1 MTDKNWYGG
10 SPQPNCKNR
19 PIKKAESK
27 ECCGSCKKFEYE
39 CMNGEGICSDSGDM
53 VTCGDYCG
61 DWEGGTLLREDLHPI
76 NCDDSKGLEAEEEMV
91 DET

>member
-1 MTDKNWYGG
+1 
-10 SPQPNCKNR
+10 
-19 PIKKAESK
+19 
-27 ECCGSCKKFEYE
+27 
-39 CMNGEGICSDSGDM
+39 MNGEGICSDSGDM